1 VTNDK
6 TCALHFYRY
15 IFLFLLCLCGVVCM
29 ACRTVN
35 PQGLDDLADQQ
46 VKTVEVVK
54 EITKTVTEI
63 KEIAGEIIYMDAPEP
78 VKIKVREIVYFTK
91 ELESK
96 IKTLEASLTIE
107 RGYVEKARK
116 ELALIVA
123 ERDKLK
129 TDADKVKRAR
139 NIAVI
144 IAGILSAVVI
154 LAIIAR
160 LRRFFGI

>member
-1 VTNDK
+1 VKNDRRQ
-6 TCALHFYRY
+6 AGVLVF
-15 IFLFLLCLCGVVCM
+15 LCGLCVFIVGSC
-29 ACRTVN
+29 CSIK

-46 VKTVEVVK
+46 VKTVEIVK
-54 EITKTVTEI
+54 EITNTVTEI

-96 IKTLEASLTIE
+96 IKTLETSLSVE

-123 ERDKLK
+123 ERDNLK
-129 TDADKVKRAR
+129 TDVVKFKKTR
-139 NIAVI
+139 NFNLIVS
-144 IAGILSAVVI
+144 GVLSAVVI

>member
-1 VTNDK
+1 M
-6 TCALHFYRY
+6 L
-15 IFLFLLCLCGVVCM
+15 
-29 ACRTVN
+29 ACICVACTACHTIN

-63 KEIAGEIIYMDAPEP
+63 KEIVGEIIYMDAPEP
-78 VKIKVREIVYFTK
+78 VKIKVREIVYRT
-91 ELESK
+91 EALETQ
-96 IKTLEASLTIE
+96 IKTLEASLSIE

-129 TDADKVKRAR
+129 IDADKVKQER

-144 IAGILSAVVI
+144 VAGILSGVVI

-160 LRRFFGI
+160 LRRIFGL